1 MDGTGILATSTCPYE
16 LHTCTGI
23 VLLQGYHEATTRL
36 LTAATRPSSTA
47 AAARLIPAAL
57 PTPLIPAARSRHRWP
72 AHREK
77 DLDEAVLQ
85 AAVRCLSQPMKPS
98 FPVISLIESSWS
110 SGITAARSR
119 AIHWSGRGGR
129 FEPQRG
135 FRPKKGSASRKRPE
149 KERAVGGS
157 EVSKSS

>member
-1 MDGTGILATSTCPYE
+1 MATSTCPYE

-85 AAVRCLSQPMKPS
+85 AAVRCMSQPIKPS

-110 SGITAARSR
+110 SGTGLAGLPISAIGRRGLVR
-119 AIHWSGRGGR
+119 APTGI
-129 FEPQRG
+129 
-135 FRPKKGSASRKRPE
+135 RPKKGVGFQEMTRKRACSW
-149 KERAVGGS
+149 RI
-157 EVSKSS
+157 